1 LVRMHE
7 LALAT
12 SVVEY
17 IQRVAGE
24 HDLAKICEFHLEVGD
39 MTHIDPWQLKYC
51 LSMVSKGTIAE
62 GAKIRIKRRKV
73 VLKCRSCGRVSGLKL
88 VESIA
93 DFELKCPRCKSLD
106 VGIDKGRELT
116 LTRIKGS
123 K

>member
-1 LVRMHE
+1 MHE
-7 LALAT
+7 LTLAT

-24 HDLAKICEFHLEVGD
+24 HGLARICEVHLEVGD
-39 MTHIDPWQLKYC
+39 MTHIDPWQLRYS
-51 LSMVSKGTIAE
+51 LSMVSKGTIVE
-62 GAKIRIKRRKV
+62 GAKIRIRRRRV
-73 VLKCRSCGRVSGLKL
+73 ALKCRSCGRVSGLKL

-93 DFELKCPRCKSLD
+93 DFDLRCPRCKSQD
-106 VGIDKGRELT
+106 VEIDKGRELT